1 MIKKRIWQEENERDL
16 VNEAGRESF
25 PASDPPAWTLGRE
38 EDAETRFGAGL
49 GMLDL
54 SGSDAELRDILE
66 QSQVIAIVGE
76 SNDHYYTSYQVAQDL
91 KSMGY
96 TVYPVNPNIDEVD
109 GDQSYPSLQEVP
121 EPIDIVDVFRTPEFL
136 DEVVD
141 AAIAVGAKI
150 LWTQL
155 GVVSMDEQ
163 PERKALKAGLKVVS
177 NMCIRTE
184 HERLG
189 LTPKRKKE

>member
-1 MIKKRIWQEENERDL
+1 
-16 VNEAGRESF
+16 
-25 PASDPPAWTLGRE
+25 
-38 EDAETRFGAGL
+38 
-49 GMLDL
+49 MLDL
-54 SGSDAELRDILE
+54 AVSDLELRDILE

-76 SNDHYYTSYQVAQDL
+76 SNDHYYTSYQVAQYL
-91 KSMGY
+91 KEMGY

-109 GDQSYPSLQEVP
+109 GDKSYPSLQDVP

-141 AAIAVGAKI
+141 AAISVGAKT
-150 LWTQL
+150 LWAQL
-155 GVVSMDEQ
+155 GVISLDER
-163 PERKALKAGLKVVS
+163 PERKALQAGLKVVS

-189 LTPKRKKE
+189 LDPKRKKE